1 MNTITSQPQIKETV
15 DTARFLSFEEKRE
28 AYFSESKLNQFLDQ
42 ILEFKKLIALK
53 TNKIEELTEKM
64 ELITWL
70 DQLDEESLLLIND
83 LISAVRDLHTSLFR
97 QFKSVETLLEKHVGE
112 TEILAFKDAIDDLN
126 DVSNDLESRF
136 FYFSKNEEFI
146 NITKELSLL

>member
-53 TNKIEELTEKM
+53 TNKIEELTAKM

-70 DQLDEESLLLIND
+70 DQLDEGSLLLVND
-83 LISAVRDLHTSLFR
+83 LISAVRDLHISLLR
-97 QFKSVETLLEKHVGE
+97 QYKSAETLLINGLGKA
-112 TEILAFKDAIDDLN
+112 EILAFKDAIDDLN
-126 DVSNDLESRF
+126 DVSNDLESGF
-136 FYFSKNEEFI
+136 FNLSKNEEFI
-146 NITKELSLL
+146 NITNELSLL

>member
-1 MNTITSQPQIKETV
+1 MNTIASQPQIKETV

-28 AYFSESKLNQFLDQ
+28 AYFNESKLNRFLDQ

-53 TNKIEELTEKM
+53 TTKIEELTEKM

-70 DQLDEESLLLIND
+70 NQLDEGSLLLVND
-83 LISAVRDLHTSLFR
+83 LISTVRDLHLTLLR
-97 QFKSVETLLEKHVGE
+97 QYKSAETLLLKGVGE
-112 TEILAFKDAIDDLN
+112 AEILAFKDAIDDLN

>member
-1 MNTITSQPQIKETV
+1 M
-15 DTARFLSFEEKRE
+15 
-28 AYFSESKLNQFLDQ
+28 
-42 ILEFKKLIALK
+42 IALK